1 MEKLDSLL
9 VYAEDHGIDVDWFPM
24 NRAESLSVPLGNDT
38 YGIAIDP
45 FKIKSTPDLIH
56 KLAHEI
62 GHCETGSFYNRYTKF
77 DIRQR
82 HENRA
87 DKWAIGQMVPV
98 SDLDE
103 AVADGCCEI
112 WELAERFGVTEQ
124 FMKKAVCL
132 YVHGNV
138 ATELYF

>member
-1 MEKLDSLL
+1 MKVLDLYALAEQQNIEVIETALPENGSLSIMDDNGKC
-9 VYAEDHGIDVDWFPM
+9 YIGID
-24 NRAESLSVPLGNDT
+24 ESVMDGDALELVHMG
-38 YGIAIDP
+38 
-45 FKIKSTPDLIH
+45 
-56 KLAHEI
+56 HEL
-62 GHCETGSFYNRYTKF
+62 GHCLTGSFYNRYTRF
-77 DIRQR
+77 DVRQR

-87 DKWAIGQMVPV
+87 DKWAVRQIVPV
-98 SDLDE
+98 DALDE

-138 ATELYF
+138 AAELYF